1 MRAHTHATTLKM
13 LASVLLVAGAA
24 GVAGLG
30 TFGSFTATTNASQS
44 VAAGRIVMNLS
55 QHPSLGTTM
64 AATGVVPGDSIQR
77 SVQLAKGPG
86 SENFGSV
93 SLTATAQTNNPLST
107 DATNGLQ
114 LSVDSCT
121 SAWSVSGTNKLSCP
135 GTTTNLVA
143 TRRVTGT
150 MDLSQVTANL
160 NSTSNAFLRLTMS
173 LPVSAGDTFQDLAN
187 VLTFTFDATQRNG
200 TSK

>member
-1 MRAHTHATTLKM
+1 MHARSQSNSLKA

-44 VAAGRIVMNLS
+44 VTAGRIVMNLS
-55 QHPSLGTTM
+55 QHGSLGTTV
-64 AATGVVPGDSIQR
+64 AATGVVPGDTIQR
-77 SVQLAKGPG
+77 SVQLVKGAG

-93 SLTATAQTNNPLST
+93 SLTTTAQTSNLLST

-114 LSVDSCT
+114 LVVDSC
-121 SAWSVSGTNKLSCP
+121 SVAWANAGNNTLSCA
-135 GTTTNLVA
+135 GTTTNVIA
-143 TRRVTGT
+143 SRRVIGT
-150 MDLSQVTANL
+150 MDLSQATSAL
-160 NSTSNAFLRLTMS
+160 NSTGNGYLRLTLS
-173 LPVSAGDTFQDLAN
+173 LPTSAGDNFQGLSN
-187 VLTFTFDATQRNG
+187 SITYTFDATQRAG